1 LEIPQ
6 PWGGVVAHQRFRKY
20 KTNDY
25 NPDHKLGMELAMAVR
40 AGNHVFLRGQTAM
53 AFDGSIVGV
62 GDPIAQAEHA
72 MQCVKI
78 LLEEAGAKLEHICKI
93 HIYVTDR
100 AFREPV
106 YQVVGKWL
114 KGVFPCSTGLIVSG
128 LARPELLMEI
138 DVDAVIP
145 EPTGAAAMRTTADRR
160 RQRAPS
166 GGRTPRISRQKR
178 E

>member
-1 LEIPQ
+1 
-6 PWGGVVAHQRFRKY
+6 VAHQRFRKY

-25 NPDHKLGMELAMAVR
+25 YPDQKLGIELAMAVR

-62 GDPIAQAEHA
+62 GDPVAQAEHA
-72 MQCVKI
+72 MQCVKT

-145 EPTGAAAMRTTADRR
+145 ETRPPAAMRATVDRR
-160 RQRAPS
+160 RQKAPKR
-166 GGRTPRISRQKR
+166 GGNRRDAGERGSKADGHG
-178 E
+178 